1 MLLQRI
7 AFTKNQV
14 RKEKEKILPK
24 EEGNQVKRKHE
35 YTFNA
40 LTMINIQL

>member
-7 AFTKNQV
+7 AFTENQV
-14 RKEKEKILPK
+14 RKEKKK
-24 EEGNQVKRKHE
+24 NSSKRRGDQVKRKHE